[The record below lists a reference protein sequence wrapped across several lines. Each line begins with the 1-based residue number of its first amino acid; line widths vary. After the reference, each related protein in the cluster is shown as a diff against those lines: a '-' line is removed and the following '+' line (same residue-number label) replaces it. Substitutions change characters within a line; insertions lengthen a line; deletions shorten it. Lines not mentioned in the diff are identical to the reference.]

1 MLSSK
6 ILFFIQLNQWAY
18 MVLLEDVVD
27 REIYFLE
34 GKFLFPSFRRCF
46 VNGFFLYVLTGNWS
60 SIYNPS
66 IVSLQECITQTSM
79 RMCGYGWERDGI
91 LQNSLCLLVLVTFLK
106 FMYMCVEVIVTNWW
120 FVFKTLNSIFCCI
133 NWYFIFESNM
143 FLLLQR
149 CCISFMGPSNCH
161 RWESEYQVTRSKH
174 VKLLVPCSF
183 TPCLTTTSANLCI
196 CSSRNPTMLG
206 CIAGST
212 LMRKAAS
219 LAFEN
224 KKRSTLTTDIIECL
238 GRR

>member
-34 GKFLFPSFRRCF
+34 GKFLFPSFRRFF

-120 FVFKTLNSIFCCI
+120 FVFKTQILRTHWILYSVALIDTLYLNLTCFCCSSVAVFLSWARQI
-133 NWYFIFESNM
+133 VTDENLSIRLHGLNM
-143 FLLLQR
+143 LNFWFLVVL
-149 CCISFMGPSNCH
+149 P
-161 RWESEYQVTRSKH
+161 H
-174 VKLLVPCSF
+174 VWQLLVPICVF
-183 TPCLTTTSANLCI
+183 AVPETPQCWVAL
-196 CSSRNPTMLG
+196 
-206 CIAGST
+206 
-212 LMRKAAS
+212 
-219 LAFEN
+219 LAP
-224 KKRSTLTTDIIECL
+224 L
-238 GRR
+238 